1 MGPQVITLSLV
12 RVGTSIGSVEVTL
25 DISQCEAQ
33 VTGRRGIWGFT
44 RMLWRSFLGRTPCN
58 SKDLGSDLYLPL
70 ITRKIGTFVSSH
82 LNSHNLDGAAH

>member
-1 MGPQVITLSLV
+1 MGPQVVTISLV

-25 DISQCEAQ
+25 DISQHEAPAR
-33 VTGRRGIWGFT
+33 GRRGVWGFT

-82 LNSHNLDGAAH
+82 LNSHNPDGAAR